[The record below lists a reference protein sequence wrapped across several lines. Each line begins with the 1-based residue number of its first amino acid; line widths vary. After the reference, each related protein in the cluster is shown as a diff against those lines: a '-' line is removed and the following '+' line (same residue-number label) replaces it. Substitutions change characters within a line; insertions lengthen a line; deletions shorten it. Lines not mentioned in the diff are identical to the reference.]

1 MHTETAKQRRE
12 KRKAQ
17 LYDTDEDEDSCNFK
31 AARRAAPYILIFLAL
46 LPYDVVMWSSPD
58 LISLVPFTRLVRLI
72 PAPLQALQHIEKIEK
87 SQAITF
93 VLARTIR
100 LVVMLLITLHW
111 VSCVLTFAAR
121 QPDASHYSGAP
132 WWTQDEEGDDSLQY
146 LHAIYWALMTV
157 LAVGHKNVVNEEGT
171 PQNGQVWEFLTA
183 VSHCYSNSG
192 PVVLRIGWSDLV
204 FALRSVSARSCSF
217 RVWSSCTWM
226 PTSPR

>member
-1 MHTETAKQRRE
+1 MQAAPFFIQDRTLCTCCPGFLQPKTMHTETAKQRRE

-31 AARRAAPYILIFLAL
+31 AARRAAPYLLIFLAL
-46 LPYDVVMWSSPD
+46 LPYDLVMWSSPE
-58 LISLVPFTRLVRLI
+58 LIEAIPFMRLIRLI

-132 WWTQDEEGDDSLQY
+132 WWMQDEEGADDSLQY

-157 LAVGHKNVVNEEGT
+157 LAVGHKDVVD
-171 PQNGQVWEFLTA
+171 NGQVWEFLTA
-183 VSHCYSNSG
+183 VSHRAI
-192 PVVLRIGWSDLV
+192 RI
-204 FALRSVSARSCSF
+204 
-217 RVWSSCTWM
+217 
-226 PTSPR
+226 